1 MRKRSTYGVG
11 LLLIAF
17 ILVLVATQIL
27 PLNKVFYINT
37 SKSEPLGLYVVN
49 NSNIKKG
56 DLVILKVPENAK
68 EYIYGREWLKQGKP
82 LLKEIY
88 ALPGDSYEITDNY
101 IKVNNSLIGLIS
113 DTDSSGKPL
122 PKIRGTFI
130 VQKDFFL
137 ALATKE
143 KESFDGRYF
152 GETHQNLIITKVKP
166 ILTIPRSWEDFI

>member
-101 IKVNNSLIGLIS
+101 IDLKY
-113 DTDSSGKPL
+113 
-122 PKIRGTFI
+122 R
-130 VQKDFFL
+130 
-137 ALATKE
+137 
-143 KESFDGRYF
+143 
-152 GETHQNLIITKVKP
+152 
-166 ILTIPRSWEDFI
+166 